1 MGSAAENDKS
11 ERQGGRAMKIVMS
24 ADSTSEGLGA
34 RAWCAE
40 HLGPADAVI
49 AVVGIN
55 PVGEFVMGV
64 PPFDVMGDE
73 HTVVEQVER
82 DHCHPLRQRGLDCRA
97 RVVAHTQANAVL
109 EVAAEEHA
117 DLIVVG
123 KRPRGPVGDL
133 VWGEVA
139 THLVHHPPCPIVVVP
154 VVSASSHPAVA

>member
-1 MGSAAENDKS
+1 
-11 ERQGGRAMKIVMS
+11 MKVVVS

-40 HLGPADAVI
+40 HLGSADTVL

-55 PVGEFVMGV
+55 PVGELVMGV
-64 PPFDVMGDE
+64 PPFDAIGDE

-82 DHCHPLRQRGLDCRA
+82 DHCQPLRERGLDCRA
-97 RVVAHTQANAVL
+97 RVVPHAQANAVL

-154 VVSASSHPAVA
+154 VVGASSHPAVA